1 VPTEKDKKIRNGS
14 QNTVQKATHE
24 RQHMNEQIKRVPGNL
39 MYHTYWLYDL
49 LFIDTYF
56 NMSNMTCANSG
67 TGTAYPA
74 EAHEFTPR
82 L

>member
-1 VPTEKDKKIRNGS
+1 
-14 QNTVQKATHE
+14 
-24 RQHMNEQIKRVPGNL
+24 MNEQIKRVPGNL

-49 LFIDTYF
+49 LCIDTYF